1 MLRCRWCCCCG
12 GPSSRTCSGQGA
24 SQKKRGG
31 CLEGSGRARSREGS
45 SLPKQGGDGWN
56 GHEIKSSTDR
66 LEVLEGER
74 RAEQEDLKK
83 ADAEAKDARSA
94 MRAMKE
100 ELRQVGDI
108 VAGKPFM
115 LRRKFTDPKYA
126 QLGRLYGAED
136 PYLDLAASAADAVV
150 HFRSQEDHE
159 MEELFWSQ
167 FHSPEHPLPLGDR
180 LVEWAEL
187 NRLSGLAMTD
197 VVTHLWP
204 KRPKPKSYFGLVQQF
219 LDAVLHIDAMKRSA
233 CIEGA
238 RMALARVKT
247 YWAEMKAT
255 DVASQ
260 DSDRSRVPAEHYFE
274 EVLQGARLIE
284 TQCSKNVMFK

>member
-1 MLRCRWCCCCG
+1 M
-12 GPSSRTCSGQGA
+12 A
-24 SQKKRGG
+24 
-31 CLEGSGRARSREGS
+31 EMARK
-45 SLPKQGGDGWN
+45 LKN
-56 GHEIKSSTDR
+56 ATDR
-66 LEVLEGER
+66 CEFLEKER

-150 HFRSQEDHE
+150 HFRSQKDHE

-167 FHSPEHPLPLGDR
+167 FHSPERPLLLSDR

-197 VVTHLWP
+197 IVAHVWP
-204 KRPKPKSYFGLVQQF
+204 ERPKATSYFGLLQQF
-219 LDAVLHIDAMKRSA
+219 LGAVPHIKEMKQPA

-247 YWAEMKAT
+247 YWAKMEAT
-255 DVASQ
+255 DIATKG
-260 DSDRSRVPAEHYFE
+260 PP
-274 EVLQGARLIE
+274 GARTRPSTILKK
-284 TQCSKNVMFK
+284 S